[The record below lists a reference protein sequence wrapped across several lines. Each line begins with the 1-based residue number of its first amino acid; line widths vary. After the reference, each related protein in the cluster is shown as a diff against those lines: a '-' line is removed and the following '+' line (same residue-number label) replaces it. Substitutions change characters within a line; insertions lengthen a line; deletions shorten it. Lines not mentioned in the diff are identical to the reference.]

1 MPEFYI
7 EPMTDRRVCF
17 KCNKTGKKKLFK
29 CSGCEAI
36 TYCSEECQRE
46 DWTRHEW
53 NCVPVMVTEIPGKG
67 RGIVAARD
75 IKMGE
80 EIFIDKPV
88 IKLTTNAKGMPVDPG
103 FMASLRDQIAK
114 GCLKIEKFKQYFP
127 LNKKQHVMPTR
138 YSEKY
143 ALTKKSSER
152 YAKSALPS
160 MIRLLNDNDKK
171 RNEITKSV
179 SNFVVPM
186 NYGPCVSLSLS

>member
-1 MPEFYI
+1 MILKHDYAGYQNAL
-7 EPMTDRRVCF
+7 V
-17 KCNKTGKKKLFK
+17 KL
-29 CSGCEAI
+29 
-36 TYCSEECQRE
+36 
-46 DWTRHEW
+46 
-53 NCVPVMVTEIPGKG
+53 
-67 RGIVAARD
+67 
-75 IKMGE
+75 
-80 EIFIDKPV
+80 
-88 IKLTTNAKGMPVDPG
+88 GMK
-103 FMASLRDQIAK
+103 SLRDRRDELSLKFAK